1 MARFKHF
8 ELAEYVAR
16 ERALVGDD
24 AFVTQRANNRLREMW
39 CAAIFSEGYEN
50 HIGPCQV
57 EIAEEDEQRDYDFL
71 FHALGKVFPFQ
82 VTEVLDEGR
91 KRNLEYRAG
100 KQHHFEDGVVTEKY
114 AHERLRRAIESK
126 IRKRYSNSRE
136 LHLLLYANFVGK
148 DASWATL
155 VANLSD
161 LCREFG
167 SVWVITGAELCC
179 ISSGAPL
186 YGFSQWRRVNG

>member
-1 MARFKHF
+1 MLVRYF

-24 AFVTQRANNRLREMW
+24 AFVTQQSCNRLREMW
-39 CAAIFSEGYEN
+39 CAAVFSEGYEN
-50 HIGPCQV
+50 RIGPCEV

-82 VTEVLDEGR
+82 ITEVLDEGR
-91 KRNLEYRAG
+91 KRNLEYREG
-100 KQHHFEDGVVTEKY
+100 NQVQFGDWVVPEKY
-114 AHERLRRAIESK
+114 AHERLRQAIKSK
-126 IRKRYSNSRE
+126 IKKQYSNSRE
-136 LHLLLYANFVGK
+136 LHLLLYANFLGK
-148 DASWATL
+148 DASWGTL

-161 LCREFG
+161 LCCEFG
-167 SVWVITGAELCC
+167 SVWVITGAEFCC

-186 YGFSQWRRVNG
+186 HGFSQWRRIND